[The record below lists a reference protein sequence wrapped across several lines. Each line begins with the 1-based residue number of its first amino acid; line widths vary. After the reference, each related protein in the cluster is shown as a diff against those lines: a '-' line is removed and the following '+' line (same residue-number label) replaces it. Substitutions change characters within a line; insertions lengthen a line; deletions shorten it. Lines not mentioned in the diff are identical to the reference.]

1 MHVAVKQKERALQ
14 QGFLVMPHYM
24 LVLFRRPPETFFA
37 IVTPVW
43 IFFSVDG
50 YDVPFET
57 RSVRSVVL
65 AILALIDLATAVR
78 LHVLLKFVLMPK
90 STLAPLALKRQ
101 VLGVNGQNVAAQ
113 REGVRRLVIA
123 VPALVHFIPLVRFS
137 VLFQFGGSVEALLA
151 HVALVREV
159 FGVHRDDV
167 ALQVAGV
174 GAFVFAVRTLVS
186 LVALEDLRVRLEL
199 LVVGEGLR
207 TVATLEGQVCAVF
220 ALYVSL

>member
-1 MHVAVKQKERALQ
+1 
-14 QGFLVMPHYM
+14 MPHYV
-24 LVLFRRPPETFFA
+24 LVLFRRPPETLLA
-37 IVTPVW
+37 IVTPVR
-43 IFFSVDG
+43 IVFSVDG

-78 LHVLLKFVLMPK
+78 LHVLLKFVLMPEPA
-90 STLAPLALKRQ
+90 LAPLALKRQ
-101 VLGVNGQNVAAQ
+101 VLGVNGQNVAAKC
-113 REGVRRLVIA
+113 EGVRRLEIA
-123 VPALVHFIPLVRFS
+123 VSALVHFIPLVRFG
-137 VLFQFGGSVEALLA
+137 VLLQFGGSVEALLA

-186 LVALEDLRVRLEL
+186 LVALEDLRVPLEL

-207 TVATLEGQVCAVF
+207 AVAALEGQVGAVF

>member
-1 MHVAVKQKERALQ
+1 M
-14 QGFLVMPHYM
+14 MPHYV
-24 LVLFRRPPETFFA
+24 LVLFRRPPETLFA

-65 AILALIDLATAVR
+65 AILTLIDLATAVR
-78 LHVLLKFVLMPK
+78 LHVLLKFVLMPE
-90 STLAPLALKRQ
+90 SALAPLALKRQ
-101 VLGVNGQNVAAQ
+101 VLGVNGQNVTAQ
-113 REGVRRLVIA
+113 REGVRRLEIA
-123 VPALVHFIPLVRFS
+123 VPALVHLLPLVRFGM
-137 VLFQFGGSVEALLA
+137 LLQFGGSVEALLA

-207 TVATLEGQVCAVF
+207 AVAALEGQFGAVF